1 MDVVEWLLAGD
12 PSIRWQVMQYL
23 QGLDADTVATER
35 ARVEFEGWGAR
46 MLSLEDPDGQWG
58 GGAYTPSDYD
68 PEEPGQAWT
77 GTMHTLQTLQ
87 LLGLDPSSASAKR
100 AIEGIAANSRWNHGD
115 QKYFDGEVEPCVS
128 GRLIESGVYFGVEVG
143 PVVERLVSEHLEDG
157 GWNC

>member
-1 MDVVEWLLAGD
+1 
-12 PSIRWQVMQYL
+12 
-23 QGLDADTVATER
+23 
-35 ARVEFEGWGAR
+35 
-46 MLSLEDPDGQWG
+46 
-58 GGAYTPSDYD
+58 
-68 PEEPGQAWT
+68 
-77 GTMHTLQTLQ
+77 MHTLQTLQ
-87 LLGLDPSSASAKR
+87 LLGLDPSSASAKQ